1 MTTNVFLILYVL
13 PFAVMAI
20 VMLAMN
26 MMIPSPTDMTKT
38 GRLANFNDFHRE
50 AYVGA
55 IAAAIASV
63 VVFHIRGGPEP
74 FVLFWMPL
82 LSTVMILPFGYA
94 AALLSQG
101 LPAWARRPPPPDLDG
116 SRQAAGPG

>member
-20 VMLAMN
+20 VMLLMN
-26 MMIPSPTDMTKT
+26 MMIPSPPDITKT

-94 AALLSQG
+94 AALFIAG
-101 LPAWARRPPPPDLDG
+101 VTGMGKKAPAV
-116 SRQAAGPG
+116 